1 MTAIKFCG
9 MTREEDLAGAADLGV
24 DAVGFVLWPGSPR
37 AVSRD
42 RLPRLVKAL
51 PPAVLPVA
59 VFVQPT
65 EDDIGFALDSGVRA
79 LQVHGVGSENVLTTI
94 VPTWIGARLYGDG
107 IAPDVPPMIP
117 IVLDAHD
124 PVRHGGTGRTIDWN
138 RAARIAAARRV
149 LLAGGLT
156 PANVAAAIRQ
166 VRPYGVD
173 VASGIE
179 DRPGIKDPELMRA
192 FVRAVRQADEPETG
206 RRA

>member
-1 MTAIKFCG
+1 
-9 MTREEDLAGAADLGV
+9 
-24 DAVGFVLWPGSPR
+24 
-37 AVSRD
+37 
-42 RLPRLVKAL
+42 
-51 PPAVLPVA
+51 
-59 VFVQPT
+59 
-65 EDDIGFALDSGVRA
+65 
-79 LQVHGVGSENVLTTI
+79 
-94 VPTWIGARLYGDG
+94 
-107 IAPDVPPMIP
+107 MIP

>member
-1 MTAIKFCG
+1 SRVPHRRAVHDDERSRSGVERAARVECRMTTLKLCG

-94 VPTWIGARLYGDG
+94 VPTWIGARLYG
-107 IAPDVPPMIP
+107 
-117 IVLDAHD
+117 
-124 PVRHGGTGRTIDWN
+124 
-138 RAARIAAARRV
+138 
-149 LLAGGLT
+149 
-156 PANVAAAIRQ
+156 
-166 VRPYGVD
+166 
-173 VASGIE
+173 
-179 DRPGIKDPELMRA
+179 
-192 FVRAVRQADEPETG
+192 
-206 RRA
+206 

>member
-1 MTAIKFCG
+1 MTVIKFCG
-9 MTREEDLAGAADLGV
+9 MTREEDLATAVELGV
-24 DAVGFVLWPGSPR
+24 DAVGFVLWPASPR

-42 RLPRLVKAL
+42 RLPALVKTL

-59 VFVQPT
+59 VFVKPS
-65 EDDIGFALDSGVRA
+65 EDEIGFALDSGVGA
-79 LQVHGVGSENVLTTI
+79 LQVHGMGSETVLTTI

-107 IAPDVPPMIP
+107 VAPDVPPGIP
-117 IVLDAHD
+117 IVLDAYD
-124 PVRHGGTGRTIDWN
+124 PVRHGGTGRIIDWD

-156 PANVAAAIRQ
+156 AVNVASAIRK

-179 DRPGIKDPELMRA
+179 DRPGIKNAASMQA
-192 FVRAVRQADEPETG
+192 FVTAVRNTDQGHTA
-206 RRA
+206 